1 MIDNLAN
8 ARAAY
13 AGQLILTSGHAASMD
28 SWATGL
34 NNNVLVLGCSG
45 SGKTRN
51 FLKPNLLQCE
61 GSYIVLDSKGRLYDE
76 MAPFL
81 RAHGYVVDR
90 LDFTTM
96 DGEIGY
102 DPLHHVR
109 WRKGRPLAQD
119 IIAIASALFPRA
131 DMGDDPFWAGAAA
144 NYVASYIAYVF
155 EALPDRE
162 WNMASVVSVYE
173 QACEGNA
180 EALFADLSK
189 QAPDSYAASLFRRA
203 RSTARADKMH
213 SSIMGIIAANLLPL
227 TFDGALAS
235 FRKVQQIDF
244 CDLGRERRALFVTMD
259 DMDRSLAPL
268 TSLFIRQA
276 FSSLCDFADT
286 RCDGGRLPVPVRFML
301 DDFANLTL
309 PGFDDVLSVIR
320 SREVS
325 CTIICQT
332 VSQLEA
338 RYDQA
343 VANSIIGNCD
353 RHLVLGFQD
362 ERTAKYF
369 ALRANKLPSTLLETP
384 AGNWWLFE
392 RSRRGIC
399 EPAYALEQH
408 PRYRGLS
415 RVARCPEI
423 GKRLRI
429 ARRPQPGRWLRSK
442 RHRSSQSVSTCTNGD
457 LDQRAEADDE
467 IWVDTLFDTDNLD
480 SDSALQPKKGT
491 KMSEMNVR
499 KSLSEQIA
507 RASSNKTSE
516 HASQSEAADRK
527 SLSERI
533 AQANAARI
541 DGAWST
547 PDEQLVEAERRT
559 PFQICDV
566 YCAHAE
572 ELLAITGQISAA
584 LPSRAAYLARTN
596 PRAATHPDN
605 RSIRRIPRSG
615 TPRAPS
621 SGRSATTRKAR
632 WPSRR
637 TRNTPRPLT
646 PRTR

>member
-189 QAPDSYAASLFRRA
+189 QDPDSYAASLFRRA
-203 RSTARADKMH
+203 RSTARTDKMH

-309 PGFDDVLSVIR
+309 PSFDDVLSVIR

-338 RYDQA
+338 RLRPGSGELDHRELRPPSGAGLPRRTNGEVFRATRQQA
-343 VANSIIGNCD
+343 ALDASRDTIRKLVAIRARPPRRVRARLCARAAPAVSGVCRKLRD
-353 RHLVLGFQD
+353 ARELGSGGW
-362 ERTAKYF
+362 RSGCN
-369 ALRANKLPSTLLETP
+369 LGG
-384 AGNWWLFE
+384 AGESQSAFDLH
-392 RSRRGIC
+392 R
-399 EPAYALEQH
+399 
-408 PRYRGLS
+408 
-415 RVARCPEI
+415 
-423 GKRLRI
+423 
-429 ARRPQPGRWLRSK
+429 RRP
-442 RHRSSQSVSTCTNGD
+442 
-457 LDQRAEADDE
+457 
-467 IWVDTLFDTDNLD
+467 
-480 SDSALQPKKGT
+480 
-491 KMSEMNVR
+491 
-499 KSLSEQIA
+499 
-507 RASSNKTSE
+507 
-516 HASQSEAADRK
+516 
-527 SLSERI
+527 
-533 AQANAARI
+533 
-541 DGAWST
+541 
-547 PDEQLVEAERRT
+547 
-559 PFQICDV
+559 
-566 YCAHAE
+566 
-572 ELLAITGQISAA
+572 
-584 LPSRAAYLARTN
+584 
-596 PRAATHPDN
+596 
-605 RSIRRIPRSG
+605 
-615 TPRAPS
+615 
-621 SGRSATTRKAR
+621 
-632 WPSRR
+632 
-637 TRNTPRPLT
+637 
-646 PRTR
+646 